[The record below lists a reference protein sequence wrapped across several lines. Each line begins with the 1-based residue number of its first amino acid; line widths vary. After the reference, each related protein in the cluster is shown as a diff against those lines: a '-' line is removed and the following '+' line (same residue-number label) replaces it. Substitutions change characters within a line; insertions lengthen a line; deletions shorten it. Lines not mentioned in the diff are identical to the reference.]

1 MREILCFVLSVVL
14 MVTLVLAGSLPGE
27 KALPAGRST
36 AWWGLLFPALFG
48 LEDGE
53 GPVIFDWPVIRW
65 LFPGPRANG

>member
-36 AWWGLLFPALFG
+36 AWWGLLFPGLFG
-48 LEDGE
+48 LDG
-53 GPVIFDWPVIRW
+53 GDTVTFSWPILQRVLG
-65 LFPGPRANG
+65 LFRLA